1 MKKLL
6 LGSAALAVLAAT
18 ARQPGRGSQTTR
30 AAPEWIITFAAGGG
44 VSTNPSYPTDP
55 GPYDGSD
62 DTYIGAINNSSSAIS
77 SFRFGARLLLRRL
90 RRRRHRRGQL
100 SQHPYNS
107 KDTRY
112 GGPNA
117 STGLTSLLS
126 GLTPLSTAMDAI
138 WHQSR

>member
-30 AAPEWIITFAAGGG
+30 SAPEWIITFAAGGG

-62 DTYIGAINNSSSAIS
+62 DTYIGAINNSNSAIS
-77 SFRFGARLLLRRL
+77 SFRFG
-90 RRRRHRRGQL
+90 
-100 SQHPYNS
+100 
-107 KDTRY
+107 
-112 GGPNA
+112 GPASSSPASPATA
-117 STGLTSLLS
+117 STRPTISTYLT
-126 GLTPLSTAMDAI
+126 TPRIHQATAVRTRQPA
-138 WHQSR
+138 

>member
-30 AAPEWIITFAAGGG
+30 AAPEWIITFATGGG

-77 SFRFGARLLLRRL
+77 SFRFGARLLLGRL
-90 RRRRHRRGQL
+90 RR
-100 SQHPYNS
+100 
-107 KDTRY
+107 RY

>member
-30 AAPEWIITFAAGGG
+30 AAPEWIITFATGGG

-77 SFRFGARLLLRRL
+77 SFRFGARLLLPL
-90 RRRRHRRGQL
+90 RPASRPTGATAVR
-100 SQHPYNS
+100 
-107 KDTRY
+107 TRQP
-112 GGPNA
+112 G
-117 STGLTSLLS
+117 
-126 GLTPLSTAMDAI
+126 
-138 WHQSR
+138 